1 MIGRHLGRYELLG
14 KLGGGGMGEVFLA
27 QRGGARGVG
36 KPVVVK
42 VVHRRHA
49 RSEELRAMFL
59 DEARLAAAIRHPNVA
74 AVEDLGEEGDEL
86 YMVIEH
92 VPGASFAQVLT
103 KLTTMGRR
111 LLPAMSVAIVAD
123 AAAGLH
129 AAHEARDEHGRALN
143 IVHRD
148 VSPQNV
154 LLGTQGQVK
163 VIDFGVAKASQRL
176 QKTTGKEL
184 KGKLRYMAPE
194 QLDGNV
200 DRRTDVFALGVV
212 LWEALTGRRL
222 FDDPDDATV
231 IRRILAGD
239 VPRPSTFADVP
250 VALEACVMRALSRR
264 ADDRFPSAEAFAE
277 ALHAALPTHEAD
289 AFARAAVLLGLLGP
303 EIDDRSQRVGLPLVS
318 ALDTQELATAP
329 LQAVQ
334 RWTEPLKVPP
344 KPPTKG
350 VVPDTV
356 PRVALA
362 TAEHPERVPAPPA
375 GGRWIIA
382 LALALGGFAAG
393 LGVVIVLIPQGED
406 DARSAPSMVAPS
418 AVAPSAV
425 APSAVAPS
433 VVAPSAVAPSAVA
446 PSAVAA
452 SVVAP
457 SAVAPSAPSDV
468 MPNEGPPVPGASEPT
483 TVVDAGLAN
492 APSGGATERSSSLS
506 TSSPSTSSTSS
517 MAAPASDSA
526 SPARG
531 TKRGS
536 ARFPL
541 ANVDDPF
548 ADSL

>member
-103 KLTTMGRR
+103 KLATMGRR

-148 VSPQNV
+148 VSPHNV

-239 VPRPSTFADVP
+239 VPRPSDFAEVP
-250 VALEACVMRALSRR
+250 AELEACVMRALARR

-344 KPPTKG
+344 KRTTKG
-350 VVPDTV
+350 VVPDTA
-356 PRVALA
+356 PRVSLA
-362 TAEHPERVPAPPA
+362 TAEHPERVPAPPS

-393 LGVVIVLIPQGED
+393 LGVVIVLIPRGED
-406 DARSAPSMVAPS
+406 AASAPSVVSPS
-418 AVAPSAV
+418 VVSPSV
-425 APSAVAPS
+425 VAPS
-433 VVAPSAVAPSAVA
+433 VVAPSG
-446 PSAVAA
+446 A
-452 SVVAP
+452 S
-457 SAVAPSAPSDV
+457 SS
-468 MPNEGPPVPGASEPT
+468 EGIVPTVPGASEPT
-483 TVVDAGLAN
+483 TVVDAGTAN
-492 APSGGATERSSSLS
+492 APSGAATPPSSS
-506 TSSPSTSSTSS
+506 SPDTSS
-517 MAAPASDSA
+517 MAAPTADPA

-548 ADSL
+548 ADDL

>member
-49 RSEELRAMFL
+49 RSPELRAMFL

-103 KLTTMGRR
+103 KLATMGRR

-123 AAAGLH
+123 AASGLH
-129 AAHEARDEHGRALN
+129 AAHEARDEQGRALN

-148 VSPQNV
+148 VSPHNV

-176 QKTTGKEL
+176 QKTTGKQL

-194 QLDGNV
+194 QLDGSV

-222 FDDPDDATV
+222 FDDPDDGTV

-239 VPRPSTFADVP
+239 VPRPSDFADTP
-250 VALEACVMRALSRR
+250 APLEACVMRALARR
-264 ADDRFPSAEAFAE
+264 ADDRFPSAEVFAE
-277 ALHAALPTHEAD
+277 SIRAATEGHANAD
-289 AFARAAVLLGLLGP
+289 AFERAALLLGLLGP

-334 RWTEPLKVPP
+334 RWTEPMRVLAKAPESPSARPVD
-344 KPPTKG
+344 
-350 VVPDTV
+350 VA

-362 TAEHPERVPAPPA
+362 TPEEPARVPPRPS
-375 GGRWIIA
+375 GGRWVIA
-382 LALALGGFAAG
+382 LVLALGGFAAG
-393 LGVVIVLIPQGED
+393 LGVVVALIPQGED
-406 DARSAPSMVAPS
+406 SSMRP
-418 AVAPSAV
+418 
-425 APSAVAPS
+425 APS
-433 VVAPSAVAPSAVA
+433 V
-446 PSAVAA
+446 
-452 SVVAP
+452 
-457 SAVAPSAPSDV
+457 
-468 MPNEGPPVPGASEPT
+468 
-483 TVVDAGLAN
+483 
-492 APSGGATERSSSLS
+492 
-506 TSSPSTSSTSS
+506 
-517 MAAPASDSA
+517 APASVTGAAPLEVSA
-526 SPARG
+526 PNGGLLPDAGTPSATPSTEALVPPPDEPPTSPTSPPPAAVQPNAPPAERAP
-531 TKRGS
+531 RRQGS
-536 ARFPL
+536 RFPL

-548 ADSL
+548 ADDL

>member
-1 MIGRHLGRYELLG
+1 MGGSRPASLTTSEAGTAPALLG
-14 KLGGGGMGEVFLA
+14 DTSFGKYTLIAKIGHGGMAEVFLA
-27 QRGGARGVG
+27 AVRGPAGFTKLCVLKRLHPHLEEEDALVG
-36 KPVVVK
+36 
-42 VVHRRHA
+42 
-49 RSEELRAMFL
+49 MFL

-103 KLTTMGRR
+103 KLATMGRR

-129 AAHEARDEHGRALN
+129 AAHEARDEHGRPLN

-148 VSPQNV
+148 VSPHNV

-239 VPRPSTFADVP
+239 VPRPSELAEVP
-250 VALEACVMRALSRR
+250 AALEACVMRALSRR

-277 ALHAALPTHEAD
+277 ALPTHDAD

-344 KPPTKG
+344 KRTTKG
-350 VVPDTV
+350 VVPDTA
-356 PRVALA
+356 PRIALA

-393 LGVVIVLIPQGED
+393 LGVVIALIPEADEG
-406 DARSAPSMVAPS
+406 AATSAPST
-418 AVAPSAV
+418 
-425 APSAVAPS
+425 VAPS
-433 VVAPSAVAPSAVA
+433 VVSPVAPSPGGGVSPGEDAR
-446 PSAVAA
+446 
-452 SVVAP
+452 
-457 SAVAPSAPSDV
+457 PSAP
-468 MPNEGPPVPGASEPT
+468 NASEPT
-483 TVVDAGLAN
+483 TVMDAGLAN
-492 APSGGATERSSSLS
+492 APSGAATEPSSSRS
-506 TSSPSTSSTSS
+506 DPSS
-517 MAAPASDSA
+517 MAAPTAEPTPPPRA
-526 SPARG
+526 

-548 ADSL
+548 ADDL

>member
-103 KLTTMGRR
+103 KLTTLGRR

-277 ALHAALPTHEAD
+277 ALHAAVPTHEAD

-344 KPPTKG
+344 KPQTKG

-393 LGVVIVLIPQGED
+393 LGVVIVLIPQGGED
-406 DARSAPSMVAPS
+406 DARSAPSVVVPS
-418 AVAPSAV
+418 G
-425 APSAVAPS
+425 VAPS
-433 VVAPSAVAPSAVA
+433 VVAPSGVGP
-446 PSAVAA
+446 
-452 SVVAP
+452 SVVVPSVVVPSGVVPTEGAFAP
-457 SAVAPSAPSDV
+457 PS
-468 MPNEGPPVPGASEPT
+468 VPGVSEPT
-483 TVVDAGLAN
+483 TVADAGLTN
-492 APSGGATERSSSLS
+492 APSGAPSSTPSSPRPSTSRPS
-506 TSSPSTSSTSS
+506 TSSPATSSPGTSPGTSS
-517 MAAPASDSA
+517 SSMTTPASDLA

-531 TKRGS
+531 TKRGPT
-536 ARFPL
+536 RFPL

-548 ADSL
+548 ADDL